1 MDAWLVKHFGGECLD
16 KLAFGYFT
24 GKFKQDPLKDHIP
37 ELRSQVW
44 AFLESNGIYGPA
56 GEVRRSP
63 DQIDFGF
70 ILSMAKLLG
79 DPDWESL
86 IPYGTTRVRLGVDIE
101 MPRTPAVWPPKKR
114 WPLAPI

>member
-1 MDAWLVKHFGGECLD
+1 MAGQ
-16 KLAFGYFT
+16 AFRRRVSGQA
-24 GKFKQDPLKDHIP
+24 GLRISHWEIQAGPSEDHIP
-37 ELRSQVW
+37 KLRSQVW
-44 AFLESNGIYGPA
+44 ALLEGNGIYGPA